1 MTPWWPFFGAHQPP
15 FTRDIPIERLW
26 LTPALREWQARF
38 AAVLAEHGL
47 AVLTGESGVG
57 KSTALRLVW
66 QTLTPTHYLP
76 LYLPVSDAWTPRQL
90 YRALARLLD
99 LPPTPFADDTER
111 QVRDT
116 LWTLAT
122 QQGRL
127 PVLALDEAHL
137 LTPRLL
143 QELRFLLNFALDTT
157 APLAVVLAGHTELR
171 QKLAWRPLEAIRQRV
186 TLAYQLPP
194 FTAEQTARY
203 VQHHL
208 QSVGI
213 DHPVFTDS
221 ALQAGHDWSQGIARR
236 LNTWART
243 CLLAAYATQSPLVD
257 DTVVA
262 TAIHELQWAGTVSS

>member
-1 MTPWWPFFGAHQPP
+1 MPVTRRSHHDALVAVLRSAPAALDPGYPRRTPLAN
-15 FTRDIPIERLW
+15 
-26 LTPALREWQARF
+26 PALREWPARF

-66 QTLTPTHYLP
+66 QTLTPTPCLP
-76 LYLPVSDAWTPRQL
+76 LSLPVSDAWTPRQL

-99 LPPTPFADDTER
+99 LPPTPFADATER

-157 APLAVVLAGHTELR
+157 APLAVVLAGQTARR
-171 QKLAWRPLEAIRQRV
+171 QKFAWRHLEAIRQRV
-186 TLAYQLPP
+186 TLADPLSP
-194 FTAEQTARY
+194 FTAEQTAHD

-208 QSVGI
+208 HSVGI
-213 DHPVFTDS
+213 DHPVFADS
-221 ALQAGHDWSQGIARR
+221 TL
-236 LNTWART
+236 
-243 CLLAAYATQSPLVD
+243 
-257 DTVVA
+257 
-262 TAIHELQWAGTVSS
+262 

>member
-1 MTPWWPFFGAHQPP
+1 MTPWWQFFGAQHAP
-15 FTRDIPIERLW
+15 FTRDIPVERLW
-26 LTPALREWQARF
+26 LTPTLQEWRARF
-38 AAVLAEHGL
+38 AVVLAERGL

-66 QTLTPTHYLP
+66 QTLTPTHHVP

-90 YRALARLLD
+90 YRTLAQLLD
-99 LPPTPFADDTER
+99 IPPTRFADDTER
-111 QVRDT
+111 QVRDA

-186 TLAYQLPP
+186 TLAYHLPP

-203 VQHHL
+203 IQYHL
-208 QSVGI
+208 ERVGV
-213 DHPVFTDS
+213 DHPVFTDA
-221 ALQAGHDWSQGIARR
+221 ALQAGHDWSQGVARR

-243 CLLAAYATQSPLVD
+243 CLLAAYAAQSPLVD
-257 DTVVA
+257 DGVVA
-262 TAIHELQWAGTVSS
+262 TAVQELQWAGTVGA